1 MRRLS
6 PLDLVDVLAYV
17 VVLGLFVQ
25 FFPAVIS
32 EAFSITLLTA
42 VLLKVVL
49 EVVLAAKQ
57 AVLRRVRAATTTL
70 ARIVAIL
77 TLVLVLPGSKF
88 VVLWLT
94 DLVFGDAVSLGSFV
108 SVTVLIIALMLAR
121 AGVRLLFR
129 QPPDQPKTQ
138 PRAST
143 AR

>member
-1 MRRLS
+1 M
-6 PLDLVDVLAYV
+6 LAYV

-32 EAFSITLLTA
+32 ESFAITLLTA
-42 VLLKVVL
+42 ALLKVVL

-57 AVLRRVRAATTTL
+57 AVLRRVRAATTTR

-77 TLVLVLPGSKF
+77 TLVPVVPGRQLVALCP
-88 VVLWLT
+88 T
-94 DLVFGDAVSLGSFV
+94 APVFGDAVSLGSFV

-143 AR
+143 AP

>member
-1 MRRLS
+1 MRRFS

-32 EAFSITLLTA
+32 ESFAITLLTA
-42 VLLKVVL
+42 VLLKAVL

-57 AVLRRVRAATTTL
+57 AVMNHVRAATTTL
-70 ARIVAIL
+70 ARLVGIL

-108 SVTVLIIALMLAR
+108 SVTVLIITLMLAR

-129 QPPDQPKTQ
+129 QPNEQPAKQ
-138 PRAST
+138 PQNGAG
-143 AR
+143 A